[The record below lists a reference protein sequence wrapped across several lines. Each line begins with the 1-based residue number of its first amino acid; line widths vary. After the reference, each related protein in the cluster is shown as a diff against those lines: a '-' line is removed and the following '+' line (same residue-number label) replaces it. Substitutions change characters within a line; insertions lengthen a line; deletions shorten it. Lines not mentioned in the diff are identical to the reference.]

1 MSALAAALAAGASL
15 AAEATLAPAQEIF
28 LKPQTV
34 AVLPD
39 GRKLNFYCQGQGSP
53 TAILE
58 SGWGTPSFTWA
69 RVQAQFSKSTRVCA
83 LDRAGYGF
91 SDPGPLPRDSA
102 AGVADLHAALQAAHL
117 RPPYVLVGH
126 SLAGFDARLYAY
138 DYPREVTG
146 LLLLDPPTEDL
157 YRRTREP
164 DEDVALNANAS
175 PPSRKHH
182 PIAPA
187 LPTAVSTIPTSSW
200 GPHRRRPSRPGFGV
214 EQSRGSWFETL
225 LSGRPRPWSISP
237 PDELAAAW
245 RPLSDIPL
253 IVLQADTD
261 CRTSGPPPKLD
272 DAGDAARCAALDRQA
287 HDSTRGQHRVV
298 AGSRHYIYL
307 DKPKVV
313 EAAFQEVLDAARQVP
328 GPNANSAQRPLFP
341 AHPRASGTQV
351 FCGVFLRGSAMGEA
365 G

>member
-1 MSALAAALAAGASL
+1 MAVLLAAGACL
-15 AAEATLAPAQEIF
+15 AAEAVLAPGQDLY

-58 SGWGTPSFTWA
+58 SGWGTPSFTWS
-69 RVQAQFSKSTRVCA
+69 RVQAQFARTTRVCA

-117 RPPYVLVGH
+117 RPPYILVGH

-138 DYPREVTG
+138 RYPREVTG

-164 DEDVALNANAS
+164 DEDVALMRKCMAIGKRQPIVPGAADGCVEDPNKQLGPQWS
-175 PPSRKHH
+175 PAIKAR
-182 PIAPA
+182 A
-187 LPTAVSTIPTSSW
+187 
-200 GPHRRRPSRPGFGV
+200 GV
-214 EQSRGSWFETL
+214 EQSRASWFETL
-225 LSGRPRPWSISP
+225 LSEDLTMVDQSA
-237 PDELAAAW
+237 DELAKA
-245 RPLSDIPL
+245 RHPLGDIPL
-253 IVLQADTD
+253 IVLQADTH
-261 CRTSGPPPKLD
+261 CPTKGPPPKPD
-272 DAGDAARCAALDRQA
+272 AAGDASRCAALDRQA
-287 HDSTRGQHRVV
+287 HDAAHGQHRVV

-313 EAAFQEVLDAARQVP
+313 EAAFLEVVDGARRVP
-328 GPNANSAQRPLFP
+328 SQAK
-341 AHPRASGTQV
+341 
-351 FCGVFLRGSAMGEA
+351 
-365 G
+365 

>member
-1 MSALAAALAAGASL
+1 MLRNPRALVLALTAALATGTAF
-15 AAEATLAPAQEIF
+15 AAEVVLTPTQELY

-39 GRKLNFYCQGQGSP
+39 GRKLNFYCEGQGSP

-69 RVQAQFSKSTRVCA
+69 HVQADFAKTTRVCV

-102 AGVADLHAALQAAHL
+102 AGVADMHAALQAAHL
-117 RPPYVLVGH
+117 GPPYILVGH

-164 DEDVALNANAS
+164 DEDVDGMRKCMAIAKTRPLVPGAPDGCVADPKKVFSPSAS
-175 PPSRKHH
+175 AAIKARFV
-182 PIAPA
+182 A
-187 LPTAVSTIPTSSW
+187 
-200 GPHRRRPSRPGFGV
+200 
-214 EQSRGSWFETL
+214 EQSRASWFATL
-225 LSGRPRPWSISP
+225 LSEDLAMVNQSA
-237 PDELAAAW
+237 DELAAA
-245 RPLSDIPL
+245 RHPLGDIPL

-261 CRTSGPPPKLD
+261 CRAKGPPPKPD
-272 DAGDAARCAALDRQA
+272 ADGDAGRCAALDRQA
-287 HDSTRGQHRVV
+287 GDSARGQHRIV

-307 DKPKVV
+307 QKPQVV
-313 EAAFQEVLDAARQVP
+313 EDAFQEVVAGARQVAELP
-328 GPNANSAQRPLFP
+328 TTSAKQ
-341 AHPRASGTQV
+341 
-351 FCGVFLRGSAMGEA
+351 
-365 G
+365 